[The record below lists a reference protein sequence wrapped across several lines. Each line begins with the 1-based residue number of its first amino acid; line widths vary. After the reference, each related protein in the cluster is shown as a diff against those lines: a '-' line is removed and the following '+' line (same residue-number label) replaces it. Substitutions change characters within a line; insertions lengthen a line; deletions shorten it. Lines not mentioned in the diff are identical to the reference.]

1 MRTCDSCQQ
10 HNPPDARFCLRC
22 GEKFLEEPVASPKP
36 PEVDQPAPGLF
47 DQGAETMTEES
58 GPESLT
64 EEQYWQVLIG
74 RSPCLQFAWSG
85 GWSWKPA
92 WEYYQRVFRHFHS
105 AEGPRFALTWNW
117 SPFFIEPFLWFLY
130 RKMYLFALVY
140 LIGPVISVY
149 LTGDVTVPLV
159 WSVIASTSA
168 NYVYYWHLKDIF
180 IRVKQRTGMSP
191 GARRRELADAGGV
204 QPYVLWLVAASVLLK
219 IVVIVVMMGG
229 PPLESELP
237 LPQEEEGAGSRQ
249 VF

>member
-1 MRTCDSCQQ
+1 
-10 HNPPDARFCLRC
+10 
-22 GEKFLEEPVASPKP
+22 
-36 PEVDQPAPGLF
+36 
-47 DQGAETMTEES
+47 MTEES